1 MAVRHFF
8 LSLLLIMFAVP
19 AWSQDDPAAKEVA
32 ELVMAFNKAYAANDL
47 DTYFSYYSDDATGF
61 FNTDRIIVS
70 DYEVEW
76 RDAVADGLAV
86 LEAAVDSLSIRM
98 APNGDSAV
106 ATYDAT
112 IKTRQ
117 VDGTVENVE
126 AKETDILFKI
136 NGNWKVVHVNYTWPP
151 AE

>member
-1 MAVRHFF
+1 M
-8 LSLLLIMFAVP
+8 
-19 AWSQDDPAAKEVA
+19 D
-32 ELVMAFNKAYAANDL
+32 N
-47 DTYFSYYSDDATGF
+47 
-61 FNTDRIIVS
+61 
-70 DYEVEW
+70 
-76 RDAVADGLAV
+76 GLAV

-98 APNGDSAV
+98 GPNSDSAV

-117 VDGTVENVE
+117 VDGSVENVE

-136 NGNWKVVHVNYTWPP
+136 NGNWQVVHVNYTWPP